1 MRFIAVLFIFCIS
14 LSAPIIAFGIDSP
27 DEMLANPQQEKRAE
41 NLGSQ
46 LRCLVCQNES
56 IEDSSADLAKDLRK
70 VVRQRIAA
78 GDTDQQVMQW
88 MVDHYGNFIRLN
100 PPFTLTTAFLW
111 FMPVLALSIG
121 LMVAFV
127 TLRKRKNAVTTAL
140 SKEEQKRLNELMKD

>member
-1 MRFIAVLFIFCIS
+1 MRFIAILFIFCIS

-100 PPFTLTTAFLW
+100 PPFTLTTALLW
-111 FMPVLALSIG
+111 FMPILALSIG

-127 TLRKRKNAVTTAL
+127 TLRKRKNTVTAAL
-140 SKEEQKRLNELMKD
+140 SKEEQKCLNELLKD

>member
-1 MRFIAVLFIFCIS
+1 MRFIAILFIFCIS

-100 PPFTLTTAFLW
+100 PPFTLTTALLW
-111 FMPVLALSIG
+111 FMPILALSIG

-127 TLRKRKNAVTTAL
+127 TLRKRKNTVTTAL

>member
-1 MRFIAVLFIFCIS
+1 MRFIAILFIFCIS

-127 TLRKRKNAVTTAL
+127 TLRKRKNAVTAAL
-140 SKEEQKRLNELMKD
+140 SKEEQKRLNELLKD